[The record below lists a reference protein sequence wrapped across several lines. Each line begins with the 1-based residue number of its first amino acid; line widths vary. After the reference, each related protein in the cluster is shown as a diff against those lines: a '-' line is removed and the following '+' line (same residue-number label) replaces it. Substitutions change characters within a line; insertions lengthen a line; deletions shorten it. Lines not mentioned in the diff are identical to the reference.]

1 MSPGLKNSIN
11 LKKRRKKKFLF
22 MSFFLNCSFSNCG
35 NVLFSLLVL
44 RLYDKNYKLKFEFQD
59 VVEKLHWKKCL
70 FSSDNEHV
78 IGGKSFLIR
87 YDAIHSSFNCLSLP
101 NCVHKLDRC
110 SKGAK
115 SN

>member
-1 MSPGLKNSIN
+1 MS
-11 LKKRRKKKFLF
+11 
-22 MSFFLNCSFSNCG
+22 FLNCSFSNCG
-35 NVLFSLLVL
+35 NVPFSPLVL

-87 YDAIHSSFNCLSLP
+87 YDAIHSSFNCLSLS
-101 NCVHKLDRC
+101 NCAHKFGGVRKARKVINSQL
-110 SKGAK
+110 SIE
-115 SN
+115 